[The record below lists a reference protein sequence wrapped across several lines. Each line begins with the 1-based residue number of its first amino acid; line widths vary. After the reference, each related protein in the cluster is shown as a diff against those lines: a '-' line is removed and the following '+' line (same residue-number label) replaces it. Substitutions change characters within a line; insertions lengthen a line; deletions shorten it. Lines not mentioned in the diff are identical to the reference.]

1 MTTSVLFWFDVEDYI
16 TPESDDALKGLL
28 EIFESHGVQGSSIS
42 RLLKNRV
49 RPCGTLAMKASLLPS
64 LDHKG

>member
-28 EIFESHGVQGSSIS
+28 EIFESHGAQATWKLVA
-42 RLLKNRV
+42 RV
-49 RPCGTLAMKASLLPS
+49 RLTDGKTYKTEQVITPRG
-64 LDHKG
+64 